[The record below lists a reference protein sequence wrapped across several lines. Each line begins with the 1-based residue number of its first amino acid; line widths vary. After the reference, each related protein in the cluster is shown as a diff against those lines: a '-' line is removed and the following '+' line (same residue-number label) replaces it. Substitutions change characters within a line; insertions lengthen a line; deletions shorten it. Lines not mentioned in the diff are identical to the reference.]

1 MGKYTSDLYKEL
13 LFTVAPC
20 NNATDPN
27 RPCASPEAITQM
39 FADNYDWFYFTF
51 YYINTIVNPDQP
63 EYKSYYLEDTAYV
76 IFGAEMGVESY
87 VYFSDVNIETDYSI
101 WPFSSM
107 YEEVGFMTQNQPTSH
122 PYVINPINQ
131 ASYVTFGI
139 AKSPNSIF
147 ISREVQ
153 KISTV
158 FSFMGGLIGAIMA
171 GLFIIN
177 SYTSFAF
184 EISIA
189 LSIFKDSQHK

>member
-1 MGKYTSDLYKEL
+1 M
-13 LFTVAPC
+13 
-20 NNATDPN
+20 
-27 RPCASPEAITQM
+27 
-39 FADNYDWFYFTF
+39 TF
-51 YYINTIVNPDQP
+51 GEQ
-63 EYKSYYLEDTAYV
+63 L
-76 IFGAEMGVESY
+76 GAESY
-87 VYFSDVNIETDYSI
+87 LYFSDYSIESDYSI
-101 WPFSSM
+101 WPFTSI
-107 YEEVGFMTQNQPTSH
+107 EEDDGFVTLSLPASH
-122 PYVINPINQ
+122 PYSIMNNSNVL
-131 ASYVTFGI
+131 YVVFGI